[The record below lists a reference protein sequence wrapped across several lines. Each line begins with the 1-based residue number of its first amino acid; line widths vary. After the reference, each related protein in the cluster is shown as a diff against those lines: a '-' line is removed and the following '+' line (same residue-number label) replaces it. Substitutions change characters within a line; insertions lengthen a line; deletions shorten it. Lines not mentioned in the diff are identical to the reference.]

1 MTTNNTIQNLSDE
14 ELARLSDDEL
24 ISRIDKN
31 IAELGEVNDE
41 VEKTN
46 NTLVQDAPEDKP
58 EQDVLDEKE
67 DNKFIEETEDEL
79 DLGINE
85 AILDLAS
92 DDDGEVE

>member
-14 ELARLSDDEL
+14 ELARLSD
-24 ISRIDKN
+24 DKN